1 MRNWLTFLSLQ
12 TLMADSLVAQIV
24 DQGFKG
30 VVAED
35 ETADGREDDLTK
47 HFYLP
52 LSAKPGVRLTFY
64 L

>member
-1 MRNWLTFLSLQ
+1 
-12 TLMADSLVAQIV
+12 MADSLVAQIV

>member
-12 TLMADSLVAQIV
+12 ALMADSLVAQIV

-30 VVAED
+30 IVAED
-35 ETADGREDDLTK
+35 ETADGREDDLAK
-47 HFYLP
+47 HVYLP